1 LRHRAADDAKAALR
15 FRVGRVIA
23 ADLAATLIRRKIA
36 CRKLPTLF
44 RFMDSPMSC
53 SFLFRPQTPD
63 DLPAVDALHEE
74 SFGPGRFAR
83 TAYRIRE
90 AARVPPAIAL
100 TAWDGML
107 LIGAI
112 QFSAIT
118 IGGKRGSALLGPLA
132 IAATYKNKG
141 CGLRLMQDGLAEAEG
156 LGFELV
162 VLIGDLP
169 YYQRAG
175 FGVIL
180 PGRITLPGPAD
191 PARFLAAELTAGA
204 LPRFSGMV
212 APDNEPR
219 PVLVSPAFAVP
230 G

>member
-1 LRHRAADDAKAALR
+1 
-15 FRVGRVIA
+15 
-23 ADLAATLIRRKIA
+23 
-36 CRKLPTLF
+36 
-44 RFMDSPMSC
+44 MSC

-100 TAWDGML
+100 TAWDSAQ

-112 QFSAIT
+112 QFTAIS
-118 IGGKRGSALLGPLA
+118 IGGKCGAALLGPLA
-132 IAATYKNKG
+132 IASAYKNNG
-141 CGLRLMQDGLAEAEG
+141 CGLRLMQDGLAEAEK

-169 YYQRAG
+169 YYQRVG
-175 FGVIL
+175 FRVI
-180 PGRITLPGPAD
+180 PHGRIGLPGPVD
-191 PARFLAAELTAGA
+191 PARFLAAELRAGA
-204 LPRFSGMV
+204 LSQFSGMV
-212 APDNEPR
+212 AADNEPR
-219 PVLVSPAFAVP
+219 PTLASAALAVP
-230 G
+230 GQDDDAQE

>member
-1 LRHRAADDAKAALR
+1 
-15 FRVGRVIA
+15 
-23 ADLAATLIRRKIA
+23 
-36 CRKLPTLF
+36 
-44 RFMDSPMSC
+44 MSC

-100 TAWDGML
+100 TAWDSAQ

-112 QFSAIT
+112 QFTAIS
-118 IGGKRGSALLGPLA
+118 IGGKRGAALLGPLA
-132 IAATYKNKG
+132 IAPAYKNKG
-141 CGLRLMQDGLAEAEG
+141 CGLRLMQDGLAEAEK

-169 YYQRAG
+169 YYQRVG
-175 FGVIL
+175 F
-180 PGRITLPGPAD
+180 RRD
-191 PARFLAAELTAGA
+191 PAWPDHPARPRRSGA
-204 LPRFSGMV
+204 LPRGRAEGWGAV
-212 APDNEPR
+212 AILR
-219 PVLVSPAFAVP
+219 H
-230 G
+230 GRRG

>member
-1 LRHRAADDAKAALR
+1 
-15 FRVGRVIA
+15 
-23 ADLAATLIRRKIA
+23 
-36 CRKLPTLF
+36 
-44 RFMDSPMSC
+44 MNC

-63 DLPAVDALHEE
+63 DLPAIDTLHEE

-100 TAWDGML
+100 TAWDSAR

-118 IGGKRGSALLGPLA
+118 IGDKRGAALLGPLA
-132 IAATYKNKG
+132 IAPAYKSKG
-141 CGLRLMQDGLAEAEG
+141 CGLRLMQDGLAEAER

-175 FGVIL
+175 FGVI
-180 PGRITLPGPAD
+180 PRGRISLPGPAD
-191 PARFLAAELTAGA
+191 PARFLAAELMAGA
-204 LPRFSGMV
+204 LSRFSGMV
-212 APDNEPR
+212 AADNQPR
-219 PVLVSPAFAVP
+219 SALASAAFAVP